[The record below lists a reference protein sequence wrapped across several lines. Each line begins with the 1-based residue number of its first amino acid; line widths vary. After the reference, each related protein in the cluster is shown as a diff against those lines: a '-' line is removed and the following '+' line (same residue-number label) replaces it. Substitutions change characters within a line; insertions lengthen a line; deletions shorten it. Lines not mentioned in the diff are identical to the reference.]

1 MNPYLDGAIIIDCT
15 NSSNMRG
22 ERAQVIRPL
31 APMAIHHEIVKR
43 DYSATLFDYFYD
55 WDNDT
60 LLENIVTWCES
71 QNVTNPLL
79 LSTSLFN
86 KFLISKGNKL
96 YDFVNKFKQHFPNSK
111 YFTGGPI
118 AVLDPDCDIVPDA
131 VF

>member
-15 NSSNMRG
+15 NSSNMSG

-31 APMAIHHEIVKR
+31 APMAIHNEIVKR

-79 LSTSLFN
+79 LSTYYHQQLVMHMAHYFWDSHRC
-86 KFLISKGNKL
+86 KMMR
-96 YDFVNKFKQHFPNSK
+96 K
-111 YFTGGPI
+111 Y
-118 AVLDPDCDIVPDA
+118 
-131 VF
+131 